1 MNNKKTIQAL
11 TKLKEAKN
19 NFQDPSKFLIRN
31 DEAYYTSLYKIIL
44 DIKDQISA
52 LKNGSN
58 QRQALTPNEKLRLIL
73 IKSYKFI
80 IMTDDKAY
88 GFLDK
93 NICDDVVDVCL
104 FMGLC
109 AFIQETKRIPAS
121 SLTQYIY
128 THSPRQFNKEGFIE
142 NGFNMRNPD
151 YINLKY
157 DKEGSEKRKP
167 LIKTSANMRQYK
179 SRLFANRPSPIP
191 GKEWNFI
198 SKASEHEWLQYFD
211 YIERN
216 NEAEDVFA
224 DTFKRIGNLYND
236 LYKVLYTASKNKDL
250 LFSDNYLKKLENA
263 SKKYQ
268 NKLKK
273 IDFWNYFSLCENIL
287 EHIKNDTVYYGINL
301 YRLEKEYKP
310 YIIMQE
316 MNRLIQCHDEKECFF
331 LLNLSTCLK
340 DIPYPKIYE
349 KIANLKNHEMIPY
362 CATNFSI
369 LIGEVIRT
377 FMLVLDQFVE
387 EDLFG
392 KEFGQL
398 FLKAINEMA
407 ENVLYEPIEY
417 KYRLKKATHEML
429 QTAFSCLLT
438 APVRHNIEISIE
450 EYVRW
455 EQSRKSTSKE

>member
-1 MNNKKTIQAL
+1 
-11 TKLKEAKN
+11 
-19 NFQDPSKFLIRN
+19 
-31 DEAYYTSLYKIIL
+31 
-44 DIKDQISA
+44 
-52 LKNGSN
+52 
-58 QRQALTPNEKLRLIL
+58 
-73 IKSYKFI
+73 
-80 IMTDDKAY
+80 
-88 GFLDK
+88 
-93 NICDDVVDVCL
+93 
-104 FMGLC
+104 
-109 AFIQETKRIPAS
+109 
-121 SLTQYIY
+121 
-128 THSPRQFNKEGFIE
+128 
-142 NGFNMRNPD
+142 
-151 YINLKY
+151 
-157 DKEGSEKRKP
+157 
-167 LIKTSANMRQYK
+167 
-179 SRLFANRPSPIP
+179 
-191 GKEWNFI
+191 
-198 SKASEHEWLQYFD
+198 
-211 YIERN
+211 
-216 NEAEDVFA
+216 
-224 DTFKRIGNLYND
+224 
-236 LYKVLYTASKNKDL
+236 
-250 LFSDNYLKKLENA
+250 
-263 SKKYQ
+263 
-268 NKLKK
+268 
-273 IDFWNYFSLCENIL
+273 
-287 EHIKNDTVYYGINL
+287 
-301 YRLEKEYKP
+301 
-310 YIIMQE
+310 MQE